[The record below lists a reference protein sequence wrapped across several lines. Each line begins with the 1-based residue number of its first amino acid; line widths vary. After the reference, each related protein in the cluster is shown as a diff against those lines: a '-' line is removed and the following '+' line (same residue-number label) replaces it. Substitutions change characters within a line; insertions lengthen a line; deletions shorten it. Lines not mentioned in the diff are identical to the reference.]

1 MGEAHRRKIKI
12 GPTGEFPKGKIHP
25 TDEGELAMAI
35 AAIEGKIVI
44 RFGTPTAWIGMDK
57 AQALEMAQHLTRIA
71 EAL

>member
-1 MGEAHRRKIKI
+1 MNSHKAR
-12 GPTGEFPKGKIHP
+12 FIHP
-25 TDEGELAMAI
+25 MKAELAMAI
-35 AAIEGKIVI
+35 AVIEGKVVI